1 MVTTFVDP
9 GNSSALNP
17 SSTAHTWVTINLPFE
32 ATVAPSL
39 ATVVPSLVAVAPSL
53 VAAVPS
59 LATVDSSWVAVVP
72 SLVIVAPSLAADTP
86 SFVVIAIHTSILTSL
101 QVAIASIA
109 LSTFILDPSS

>member
-39 ATVVPSLVAVAPSL
+39 ATVVPS
-53 VAAVPS
+53 
-59 LATVDSSWVAVVP
+59 WVAVVP

-101 QVAIASIA
+101 QVAIASIV

>member
-39 ATVVPSLVAVAPSL
+39 ATVVPS
-53 VAAVPS
+53 
-59 LATVDSSWVAVVP
+59 WVAVVP
-72 SLVIVAPSLAADTP
+72 SLVIVAPSLAADTPCP

-101 QVAIASIA
+101 QVAIASIV

>member
-53 VAAVPS
+53 VA
-59 LATVDSSWVAVVP
+59 VVP

-101 QVAIASIA
+101 QVAIASIV